1 MNENQRG
8 NKIHN
13 RKIIEKISKTKNQFF
28 KKTKNVE
35 KPLVNNDQEKRK
47 RIKITKSKNEEGTI
61 LPTLQK

>member
-1 MNENQRG
+1 MEGEINLWKEKLQ
-8 NKIHN
+8 N

-47 RIKITKSKNEEGTI
+47 RIKITESKNEEGTI
-61 LPTLQK
+61 

>member
-1 MNENQRG
+1 MNENQHG

-35 KPLVNNDQEKRK
+35 KPLVNNDQEKK

>member
-35 KPLVNNDQEKRK
+35 KPLVNNDQEKK
-47 RIKITKSKNEEGTI
+47 KEN
-61 LPTLQK
+61 